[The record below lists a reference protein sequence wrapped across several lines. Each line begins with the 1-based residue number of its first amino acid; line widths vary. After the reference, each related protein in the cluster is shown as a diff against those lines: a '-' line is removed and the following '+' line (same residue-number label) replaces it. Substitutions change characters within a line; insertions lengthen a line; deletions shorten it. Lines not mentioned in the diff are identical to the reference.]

1 MRSICLSLCLML
13 LSGPLFAQNAAPTQA
28 ELDQRT
34 DAISKTLRCVVCQNQ
49 SIYDS
54 DAPLAEDMRAL
65 VRKRL
70 IAGDTDAEARAYLRK
85 RYGDYVLL
93 TPPFQLNTWL
103 LWLAPGV
110 LLLLVFAWLW
120 KRPQTRAIE
129 GESAPMPSDDW
140 ARVRAVLTSDE
151 TRPKE

>member
-1 MRSICLSLCLML
+1 MRSICLCLCLIV
-13 LSGPLFAQNAAPTQA
+13 LSGPLFAQSAPPSEA

-65 VRKRL
+65 VRKRV

-93 TPPFQLNTWL
+93 TPPFQFNTWV

-120 KRPQTRAIE
+120 KRPRAVVSEVE
-129 GESAPMPSDDW
+129 GAALPTEDR
-140 ARVRAVLTSDE
+140 ARVHAALKTGE
-151 TRPKE
+151 EGPKE